1 MDNKQNYFDIMMRLS
16 DIALE
21 AEKASAIQEE
31 IQEGYFADSETTE
44 EGQLLIINH
53 CGHYR
58 LLCFVLGDYIRQIEA
73 ATRKLED
80 AVGDIWKA
88 APKVTA

>member
-1 MDNKQNYFDIMMRLS
+1 MDNRQNYFDIMMRLS

-44 EGQLLIINH
+44 EGRRLIIDRCN
-53 CGHYR
+53 HYR
-58 LLCFVLGDYIRQIEA
+58 ILHIALGDYIQQIETA
-73 ATRKLED
+73 AKSLED

-88 APKVTA
+88 TPRVTA